1 MRRFAFF
8 FLIIAAIAV
17 MTSCA
22 SVKGVGRGYS
32 DSKQIAVEKADMNA
46 FFDISR
52 QNKVSVS
59 ESSKIETTD
68 VDGKASSKYSSK
80 KEMATATTLTDVKLK
95 RNITR
100 RGSKY
105 DVVSK
110 ANATIVEE

>member
-1 MRRFAFF
+1 MRKFTFF

-22 SVKGVGRGYS
+22 SVNGVGRGYS

-46 FFDISR
+46 LVDISR

-80 KEMATATTLTDVKLK
+80 KEMATAAILTDVKSK
-95 RNITR
+95 HKFTR
-100 RGSKY
+100 RGRKHE
-105 DVVSK
+105 VVSK
-110 ANATIVEE
+110 VNAKIVEE